1 MTPLSAALIL
11 AAALVAAPAARCQ
24 EPPPAPAADPEKQYH
39 WALGAF
45 FGTGWYHVDSNRS
58 VFILRMPPRQKL
70 RAASLEPDGR
80 RVMGIEL
87 VYALSLG
94 LSRLNELPDFIEFDN
109 YSTISFTPGVIL
121 EVPVTPAWSLR
132 PFVHLGYGWESQTQE
147 GAFIGYGGVKS
158 RYRLNAAE
166 DGSRWS
172 LLNGAYFAGYR
183 PEYQDRGR
191 FGALM
196 AGVENSHPLGSWQIG
211 RSTALLNTHVT
222 YTWYFDEL
230 NFHTDAELARSF
242 RDQWEVGLA
251 VGRSGGTID
260 LGFLSFEQIGLAYRW
275 SSDGNFDGI
284 LLSFRSPFT
293 E

>member
-1 MTPLSAALIL
+1 MKPVP
-11 AAALVAAPAARCQ
+11 AAALLSGALVVASMAQAQGPETEPAAV
-24 EPPPAPAADPEKQYH
+24 PEKQYH

-45 FGTGWYHVDSNRS
+45 FGTGWYQVDANRS
-58 VFILRMPPRQKL
+58 VFIVRLPPRQEL
-70 RAASLEPDGR
+70 RAASLDEQGQR
-80 RVMGIEL
+80 TLGIEL

-94 LSRLNELPDFIEFDN
+94 LSRLDELPDFIEFDN
-109 YSTISFTPGVIL
+109 YSTISFTPGIQV

-132 PFVHLGYGWESQTQE
+132 PFLHLGYGWESQTQE

-158 RYRLNAAE
+158 RYRLNAASVT
-166 DGSRWS
+166 SRWS
-172 LLNGAYFAGYR
+172 LLNGVYFAGYR

-191 FGALM
+191 FAALM
-196 AGVENSHPLGSWQIG
+196 AGLENSRPLGNWQIAG
-211 RSTALLNTHVT
+211 SNAMLNGHVT
-222 YTWYFDEL
+222 YTWFFDEL
-230 NFHTDAELARSF
+230 NFHTDAERVNSF

-251 VGRSGGTID
+251 IGRRGGKID

-284 LLSFRSPFT
+284 LLSFRSPFD